1 MSIVQLKKFT
11 GNRGFSI
18 LEVLIAAL
26 ITGILATATLQF
38 YSRMH
43 HQAENQYDVS
53 EAQHQCRA
61 SLFDIVKTL
70 RMAGFKLD
78 GHPAYEISGDTLA
91 VYFSETQP
99 VDTVVYYLEEF
110 QPWEYH
116 HLGVSSDKTTLRRLM
131 KKRNSAMPG
140 AFADYITSIRYSIV
154 DSANIVI
161 AMTAQTPRAD
171 DTYAPNGGYRTFSL
185 AERVNIRNL

>member
-1 MSIVQLKKFT
+1 MNIAALKKVS
-11 GNRGFSI
+11 GSRGFSI

-38 YSRMH
+38 YSTMH
-43 HQAENQYDVS
+43 NQAENQYDVS

-78 GHPAYEISGDTLA
+78 GHQPYEINGDTLA

-99 VDTVVYYLEEF
+99 VDTVMYYLEEF
-110 QPWEYH
+110 SDWEYH
-116 HLGVSSDKTTLRRLM
+116 HLGISPEKTTLRRLM

-140 AFADYITSIRYSIV
+140 AFADYITSIKYGLV
-154 DSANIVI
+154 DSANVVI
-161 AMTAQTPRAD
+161 AITAQTPRPD
-171 DTYAPNGGYRTFSL
+171 DTYAPNGGFRTFSL

>member
-1 MSIVQLKKFT
+1 MNIAQLKRIA
-11 GNRGFSI
+11 GNRGFTV

-43 HQAENQYDVS
+43 NQAETQYDVS

-110 QPWEYH
+110 RESEYH
-116 HLGVSSDKTTLRRLM
+116 HLGVSPEKTTLRRLM
-131 KKRNSAMPG
+131 KRRNSTLAG
-140 AFADYITSIRYSIV
+140 AFADNITSIRYSIV

-161 AMTAQTPRAD
+161 AITAQTPRSD